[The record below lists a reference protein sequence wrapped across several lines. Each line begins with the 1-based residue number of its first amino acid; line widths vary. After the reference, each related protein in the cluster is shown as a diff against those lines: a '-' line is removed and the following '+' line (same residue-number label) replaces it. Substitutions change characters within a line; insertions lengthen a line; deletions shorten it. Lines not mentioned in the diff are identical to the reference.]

1 MTLYILALIIAFGIS
16 TISMPIIIKISK
28 KRNLFDRID
37 DRKVHTG
44 QISRLG
50 GIGITIGFSIALAIL
65 YFSGLFSTIQQN
77 IWYLLGAGLC
87 ISAMGIIDD
96 LKALSAKL
104 KLLIQVVAAILV
116 LIGGFKFT
124 GIAISSVF
132 YLNFSFF
139 SYIITFCW
147 IIGVTNAYNLI
158 DGIDG
163 LCGGI
168 ASFAS
173 LTFAFIFFKSDNIAA
188 IFICLSLAS
197 AVFGFL
203 LFNWPLPKAKIF
215 MGDGGS
221 QFLGFVLAV
230 LPLLSSK
237 GSMPTISLPYAIA
250 VLMIP
255 IFDTIA
261 AIWRRLREKRRID
274 SPDRFHIHHKLMLL
288 GFSSRSTMVI
298 LYLLQAI
305 ICIFLASAYWLGGY
319 ISVFILLA
327 DYLTGVLFFTII
339 HIGKNQALKTDNQ
352 EA

>member
-1 MTLYILALIIAFGIS
+1 MTLYILALIIAFAIS

-104 KLLIQVVAAILV
+104 KLLIQVIAAILV

-132 YLNFSFF
+132 YLNFSIFHISLLF
-139 SYIITFCW
+139 W
-147 IIGVTNAYNLI
+147 IIGVTNSYNLI
-158 DGIDG
+158 DSIDG

-168 ASFAS
+168 AVCF
-173 LTFAFIFFKSDNIAA
+173 LDLCFIF
-188 IFICLSLAS
+188 
-197 AVFGFL
+197 
-203 LFNWPLPKAKIF
+203 
-215 MGDGGS
+215 
-221 QFLGFVLAV
+221 
-230 LPLLSSK
+230 
-237 GSMPTISLPYAIA
+237 
-250 VLMIP
+250 
-255 IFDTIA
+255 
-261 AIWRRLREKRRID
+261 
-274 SPDRFHIHHKLMLL
+274 
-288 GFSSRSTMVI
+288 
-298 LYLLQAI
+298 
-305 ICIFLASAYWLGGY
+305 
-319 ISVFILLA
+319 
-327 DYLTGVLFFTII
+327 
-339 HIGKNQALKTDNQ
+339 
-352 EA
+352 

>member
-1 MTLYILALIIAFGIS
+1 MVLYLLALIVAFLIS
-16 TISMPIIIKISK
+16 TISMPLIIKISK
-28 KRNLFDRID
+28 KKNLFDRID
-37 DRKVHTG
+37 ERKVHTG
-44 QISRLG
+44 QVSRLG
-50 GIGITIGFSIALAIL
+50 GIGITLGFSLALAIL
-65 YFSGLFSTIQQN
+65 FFGGKFSTIQQN
-77 IWYLLGAGLC
+77 IWYLLIAGIC

-96 LKALSAKL
+96 LKPLSAKL
-104 KLLIQVVAAILV
+104 KLLIQVIAAVLV

-139 SYIITFCW
+139 SYIITFFW
-147 IIGVTNAYNLI
+147 IIGVTNSYNLI

-168 ASFAS
+168 ASFACF
-173 LTFAFIFFKSDNIAA
+173 TFAFIFFKSDNIAA

-197 AVFGFL
+197 AVLGFL

-237 GSMPTISLPYAIA
+237 GSIPTISLPYAIA

-298 LYLLQAI
+298 LYFLQAI
-305 ICIFLASAYWLGGY
+305 ICIFLASAFWLGGY
-319 ISVFILLA
+319 VSVFILLA

-339 HIGKNQALKTDNQ
+339 HFGKKEALKV
-352 EA
+352 EHLE

>member
-1 MTLYILALIIAFGIS
+1 MVLYLLALIVAFLIS
-16 TISMPIIIKISK
+16 TISMPLIIKISK
-28 KRNLFDRID
+28 KKNLFDRID
-37 DRKVHTG
+37 ERKVHTG
-44 QISRLG
+44 QVSRLG
-50 GIGITIGFSIALAIL
+50 GIGITLGFSLALAIL
-65 YFSGLFSTIQQN
+65 FFGGKFSTIQQN
-77 IWYLLGAGLC
+77 IWYLLIAGIC

-96 LKALSAKL
+96 LKPLSAKL
-104 KLLIQVVAAILV
+104 KLLIQVIAAVLV

-139 SYIITFCW
+139 SYIITFFW
-147 IIGVTNAYNLI
+147 IIGVTNSYNLI

-168 ASFAS
+168 ASFACF
-173 LTFAFIFFKSDNIAA
+173 TFAFIFFKSDNIAA

-197 AVFGFL
+197 AVLGFL

-237 GSMPTISLPYAIA
+237 GSLPTISLPYAIA

-261 AIWRRLREKRRID
+261 AIWRRLREKRRFD

-298 LYLLQAI
+298 LYFLQAI
-305 ICIFLASAYWLGGY
+305 ICIFLASAFWLGGY
-319 ISVFILLA
+319 VSVFILLA

-339 HIGKNQALKTDNQ
+339 HFGKKEALKV
-352 EA
+352 EHLE